1 MSKYSTDFLIPAVTN
16 PNTTYVKKNY
26 TDYFHLYYK
35 NEDFFSI
42 RFIKD
47 IRDDSVEFWDNYQH
61 WEHSTTLLNLTPNT
75 YIIEEGSPY
84 DLFDGLHR
92 SSFTSFFST
101 NLIDIPRCFK
111 HVKSLYRQSH
121 LVPILK
127 FTNLVM
133 RHGFKEKV
141 FKTLSSSANLYIT
154 SFFKDQFL
162 NKVGHFNWFTLF
174 RTFYTFHV
182 GMNTQTTY
190 GNNLTEFPLF
200 NLHSADF
207 NFRYDSD
214 LVTFKEMFFSN
225 LSEIEPVFNFYV
237 YKVNKSKRK
246 NSRGKTG
253 KYTLLWKYITP
264 FKRLYLTFRWLLRD
278 IKFQKAKNFETRFYK
293 FWQILHTNLF
303 GSLAYQVKTFS
314 HKFIFQNYR
323 RTLMSSLRASL

>member
-1 MSKYSTDFLIPAVTN
+1 M
-16 PNTTYVKKNY
+16 
-26 TDYFHLYYK
+26 
-35 NEDFFSI
+35 
-42 RFIKD
+42 
-47 IRDDSVEFWDNYQH
+47 RDETISFWEQYQT
-61 WEHSTTLLNLTPNT
+61 WEHSTRFFNLTPNNF
-75 YIIEEGSPY
+75 YVEEDSPY
-84 DLFDGLHR
+84 EVFDSLHK

-101 NLIDIPRCFK
+101 NLIDIPKCFK

-127 FTNLVM
+127 FTNLIM

-141 FKTLSSSANLYIT
+141 FKVLSNSATLYMT
-154 SFFKDQFL
+154 DFFKNQFL
-162 NKVGHFNWFTLF
+162 NQVNQFGWFTLF
-174 RTFYTFHV
+174 QTFCTFHI
-182 GMNTQTTY
+182 GKDTQQAY
-190 GNNLTEFPLF
+190 INNLTEFSLF
-200 NLHSADF
+200 KLHTLDF
-207 NFRYDSD
+207 NNRYDSNTI
-214 LVTFKEMFFSN
+214 TFKELFFSK
-225 LSEIEPVFNFYV
+225 LPEIEPIFNFYV

-323 RTLMSSLRASL
+323 RTLLSSLRASL